1 MRIKQLGY
9 NFKFSSNVTV
19 GPGDS
24 NHDHE
29 AGVLKIGLYKLKSYA
44 GAGGISWNHE
54 AGVLKFGLYKLK
66 FTQVPENIS

>member
-1 MRIKQLGY
+1 M
-9 NFKFSSNVTV
+9 

-29 AGVLKIGLYKLKSYA
+29 ASVLKIGLYKLKSYA